1 MEFLNPLML
10 WGALAISIPII
21 IHFWHQKK
29 GKIIEWAATQWLVEK
44 NLQQSRGI
52 RLDNILLL
60 ILRCLLL
67 FTLCFFL
74 SKPFLKWLNNDK
86 TAKKIHLIQA
96 NNLVTENY
104 KFEIEEALKKGEKCY
119 WIHSNAK
126 QIQDPKQLPIQET
139 FEANLLQKSIN
150 DISREIDNETLEL
163 YFVNN
168 QKLNQFPH
176 IFVPTPFQVHTILDS
191 TSTQNHDFIIF
202 SGNKKLFV
210 NEKNELVNQAI
221 SSKNGKVKHEGA
233 IKVLIHNNDASE
245 AQSIKAAL
253 KALTEIYQFEFQIE
267 EKMIANKTY
276 DAVFDNKIISENR
289 NNNTLYIFSNT
300 AQFKNQDLTEE
311 NVIFLP
317 NQLKPQTSEL
327 VFNGN
332 LPEFLGE
339 QFIKHFSLQNYNQ
352 PLSKKQIDALFKVQ
366 EYPKQATNSW
376 FSKGILLIFILLLGI
391 ERWLAILKN
400 A

>member
-1 MEFLNPLML
+1 MEFINPLML

-86 TAKKIHLIQA
+86 TAKKIHLIQP
-96 NNLVTENY
+96 NNLITENY
-104 KFEIEEALKKGEKCY
+104 KFEIEDALKKGEKCY
-119 WIHSNAK
+119 WINSNTQ
-126 QIQDPKQLPIQET
+126 QIKDLNNLPNQEIID
-139 FEANLLQKSIN
+139 ANLLQNSIN
-150 DISREIDNETLEL
+150 KISKSIDNEIVEL
-163 YFVNN
+163 YFINN
-168 QKLNQFPH
+168 HQLNRLPH
-176 IFVPTPFQVHTILDS
+176 IFVPTTFRIHTILDLKS
-191 TSTQNHDFIIF
+191 SKNQDYIKF
-202 SGNKKLFV
+202 SKNKNLFV
-210 NEKNELVNQAI
+210 NEENKLVNQNI
-221 SSKNGKVKHEGA
+221 PTKTGKSKHEGA
-233 IKVLIHNNDASE
+233 IKVLIQNKDASE
-245 AQSIKAAL
+245 TQSIKAAL
-253 KALTEIYQFEFQIE
+253 NALIEIYQFEFQID
-267 EKMIANKTY
+267 EKMIANKLY
-276 DAVFDNKIISENR
+276 NVVFDNKIIFENR
-289 NNNTLYIFSNT
+289 NKTTLYIISN
-300 AQFKNQDLTEE
+300 AAKFKSQDLGEE
-311 NVIFLP
+311 NIILHQ

-339 QFIKHFSLQNYNQ
+339 QLIKHFGLQNSYQ
-352 PLSKKQIDALFKVQ
+352 PMSKKQIDALFKVQ
-366 EYPKQATNSW
+366 KYPLQAANAW
-376 FSKGILLIFILLLGI
+376 FSKGILLIFIILLSI
-391 ERWLAILKN
+391 ERWLAIHKN

>member
-52 RLDNILLL
+52 RLDNIFLL

-67 FTLCFFL
+67 LTLCFFL
-74 SKPFLKWLNNDK
+74 SKPFLKWLNKDK
-86 TAKKIHLIQA
+86 TAKKIHLIQP

-104 KFEIEEALKKGEKCY
+104 KFEIEAALKKGEKCY
-119 WIHSNAK
+119 WIYSNAK
-126 QIQDPKQLPIQET
+126 QVQDPKQLPIQEI
-139 FEANLLQKSIN
+139 FDANLLQKSIN
-150 DISREIDNETLEL
+150 NISGDIDNETIEL
-163 YFVNN
+163 YFINN
-168 QKLNQFPH
+168 YKLNQFPH
-176 IFVPTPFQVHTILDS
+176 IFVPTAFQTHTITDS
-191 TSTQNHDFIIF
+191 SSTQNQDFIIF

-210 NEKNELVNQAI
+210 NEKNKLVNQAI
-221 SSKNGKVKHEGA
+221 STKNGKVKHEGA
-233 IKVLIHNNDASE
+233 IKVLIQNNDVSE

-253 KALTEIYQFEFQIE
+253 KALNEVYQFEFQIDQKAE
-267 EKMIANKTY
+267 PNKLY
-276 DAVFDNKIISENR
+276 DAVFSNKIISENR
-289 NNNTLYIFSNT
+289 KTNTLYIFSNA
-300 AQFKNQDLTEE
+300 AQFRNQDLREE

-352 PLSKKQIDALFKVQ
+352 PLSKKQIETLFKVQ
-366 EYPKQATNSW
+366 DYPKQAANVW
-376 FSKGILLIFILLLGI
+376 FSKGILLLFIILLSI
-391 ERWLAILKN
+391 ERWLAIHKN

>member
-1 MEFLNPLML
+1 MEFINPLML

-29 GKIIEWAATQWLVEK
+29 GKIIEWAATQWLVAK

-86 TAKKIHLIQA
+86 TAKKIHLIQL
-96 NNLVTENY
+96 NNLITENY

-119 WIHSNAK
+119 WIHSNTQ
-126 QIQDPKQLPIQET
+126 QIKDLKQLPSQEI
-139 FEANLLQKSIN
+139 FDANLLQNSIN
-150 DISREIDNETLEL
+150 KISKNIDNETIEL
-163 YFVNN
+163 YFINNHQVN
-168 QKLNQFPH
+168 QLPH
-176 IFVPTPFQVHTILDS
+176 VFVPTAFRIHTIVDS
-191 TSTQNHDFIIF
+191 SLIQNQDYIKF
-202 SGNKKLFV
+202 SGGKNLFV
-210 NEKNELVNQAI
+210 NAKNELVNQGI
-221 SSKNGKVKHEGA
+221 SNKNGKAKHEGV
-233 IKVLIHNNDASE
+233 INILIQNNDATE
-245 AQSIKAAL
+245 TQSIKVAL
-253 KALTEIYQFEFQIE
+253 KALTEIYQFEFKID
-267 EKMIANKTY
+267 EKVEPNKLY
-276 DAVFDNKIISENR
+276 DAVFSNKIISENR

-300 AQFKNQDLTEE
+300 AQFKNQDLGEE
-311 NVIFLP
+311 NVIFLQ
-317 NQLKPQTSEL
+317 NQLHPQTSEL

-339 QFIKHFSLQNYNQ
+339 QFIKHFGLQNSNKPMSKNQ
-352 PLSKKQIDALFKVQ
+352 NDALFKLQ
-366 EYPKQATNSW
+366 EYPMQAENMW
-376 FSKGILLIFILLLGI
+376 FSKGILLMFIILLSI
-391 ERWLAILKN
+391 ERWLAIHKN

>member
-1 MEFLNPLML
+1 MEFINPLML

-29 GKIIEWAATQWLVEK
+29 GKVIEWAATQWLVEK

-67 FTLCFFL
+67 LSLCFFL

-119 WIHSNAK
+119 WIHSNTQ
-126 QIQDPKQLPIQET
+126 QIQDPKQLPTQET
-139 FEANLLQKSIN
+139 FDAHLMQFSIN
-150 DISREIDNETLEL
+150 NISQNTDNETLEL
-163 YFVNN
+163 YFINN

-176 IFVPTPFQVHTILDS
+176 FFVPMAFHTNTIIDS
-191 TSTQNHDFIIF
+191 SSTQNQGFITF
-202 SGNKKLFV
+202 SGKKKIFV
-210 NEKNELVNQAI
+210 NEKNELVSQTI
-221 SSKNGKVKHEGA
+221 SNKNGKAKHNGA
-233 IKVLIHNNDASE
+233 IKVLIQNNDASE

-253 KALTEIYQFEFQIE
+253 MALNEIYQFEFQID
-267 EKMIANKTY
+267 EKAEPNKLY
-276 DAVFDNKIISENR
+276 DAVFLNKIISENQ

-300 AQFKNQDLTEE
+300 AQFKNQDLGKE
-311 NVIFLP
+311 NVVFLP

-339 QFIKHFSLQNYNQ
+339 QFVKHFGLQKFNQ

-366 EYPKQATNSW
+366 EYPKQAANAW
-376 FSKGILLIFILLLGI
+376 FSKGVLLLFILLLSI
-391 ERWLAILKN
+391 ERWLAIHKN

>member
-1 MEFLNPLML
+1 MEFINPLML

-86 TAKKIHLIQA
+86 TAKKIHLIQP
-96 NNLVTENY
+96 NNLITENY

-119 WIHSNAK
+119 WIHSNTQ
-126 QIQDPKQLPIQET
+126 QIKDLKQLPSQEI
-139 FEANLLQKSIN
+139 FDSYLLQKSIYK
-150 DISREIDNETLEL
+150 ISKNIDNEIVEL
-163 YFVNN
+163 YFINNHQVN
-168 QKLNQFPH
+168 QLPH
-176 IFVPTPFQVHTILDS
+176 VFVPTTFRTHTILDLKS
-191 TSTQNHDFIIF
+191 SENHDFITF
-202 SGNKKLFV
+202 SKNKIIFV
-210 NEKNELVNQAI
+210 NEENKLVNQTI
-221 SSKNGKVKHEGA
+221 PTKTGNSKHEGT
-233 IKVLIHNNDASE
+233 IKVLIQNKEASE
-245 AQSIKAAL
+245 TQSIKAAL
-253 KALTEIYQFEFQIE
+253 NALQEIYQFEFQID
-267 EKMIANKTY
+267 EKIEPNILY
-276 DAVFDNKIISENR
+276 DVAFSNKIISEKR
-289 NNNTLYIFSNT
+289 NKTTLYIFSN
-300 AQFKNQDLTEE
+300 AAKFKSQDLREE
-311 NVIFLP
+311 NVILLQ

-339 QFIKHFSLQNYNQ
+339 QFIKHFGLQNSNK
-352 PLSKKQIDALFKVQ
+352 PMSKKQIDALFKLQ
-366 EYPKQATNSW
+366 EYPIQAANMW
-376 FSKGILLIFILLLGI
+376 FSKGILLIFIILLSI
-391 ERWLAILKN
+391 ERWLAIHKN

>member
-44 NLQQSRGI
+44 NLLQSRGI

-67 FTLCFFL
+67 LSLCFFL
-74 SKPFLKWLNNDK
+74 SKPFLKWLNNNK
-86 TAKKIHLIQA
+86 TAKKIHLIQP

-119 WIHSNAK
+119 WIHSNI
-126 QIQDPKQLPIQET
+126 QQVQDPKQFPIQET
-139 FEANLLQKSIN
+139 FDATLLQNSIN
-150 DISREIDNETLEL
+150 NISRDIDNETVEL
-163 YFVNN
+163 YFTNN
-168 QKLNQFPH
+168 YKLNQFPH
-176 IFVPTPFQVHTILDS
+176 IFVPTAFRIHTIIDS
-191 TSTQNHDFIIF
+191 SSTQNQDFIIF
-202 SGNKKLFV
+202 PDNKKIFV
-210 NEKNELVNQAI
+210 NQKNELVNKAI
-221 SSKNGKVKHEGA
+221 SNKNSKAKHAGA
-233 IKVLIHNNDASE
+233 IKVLIQNNDASE

-253 KALTEIYQFEFQIE
+253 KALNEIYQFEFQVD
-267 EKMIANKTY
+267 EKAEPNKMY
-276 DAVFDNKIISENR
+276 DAVFSNKIISKNR
-289 NNNTLYIFSNT
+289 ENNTLYIFSNT
-300 AQFKNQDLTEE
+300 AQFKNQDLGKE

-317 NQLKPQTSEL
+317 NPLKPQTSEL

-339 QFIKHFSLQNYNQ
+339 QFIKHFGLQNLNQ

-366 EYPKQATNSW
+366 EYPKQVANTW
-376 FSKGILLIFILLLGI
+376 FSKGILLLFILLLSI
-391 ERWLAILKN
+391 ERWLAIHKN

>member
-1 MEFLNPLML
+1 MEFINPLML

-67 FTLCFFL
+67 LTLCFFL

-86 TAKKIHLIQA
+86 TAKKIHLIQP

-104 KFEIEEALKKGEKCY
+104 KFEIEKALKKEEKCY
-119 WIHSNAK
+119 WIHSK
-126 QIQDPKQLPIQET
+126 TQSIQDLKELPNQE
-139 FEANLLQKSIN
+139 FFDANLLQNSIN
-150 DISREIDNETLEL
+150 NINQNIDNETIEL
-163 YFVNN
+163 YLINN

-176 IFVPTPFQVHTILDS
+176 IFVPSAFQTHTILDS
-191 TSTQNHDFIIF
+191 SSSQNQGFITF
-202 SGNKKLFV
+202 SGDKYLFI
-210 NEKNELVNQAI
+210 NEKNELINQTI
-221 SSKNGKVKHEGA
+221 SNKNGKVKHEGA

-276 DAVFDNKIISENR
+276 DVIFDNKIISENR

-300 AQFKNQDLTEE
+300 AQFKNQDLREE
-311 NVIFLP
+311 NVIFLL
-317 NQLKPQTSEL
+317 NHLKPQTSEL

-339 QFIKHFSLQNYNQ
+339 QFIKHFGLQISNQ
-352 PLSKKQIDALFKVQ
+352 PLSKKQIYALFKVQ
-366 EYPKQATNSW
+366 EYPKQAANAW

-391 ERWLAILKN
+391 ERWLAIHKN

>member
-1 MEFLNPLML
+1 MEFINPLML

-86 TAKKIHLIQA
+86 TAKKIHLIQP

-104 KFEIEEALKKGEKCY
+104 KFEIEDALKKGEKCY
-119 WIHSNAK
+119 WINSNTQ
-126 QIQDPKQLPIQET
+126 QIKDLNNLPNQEIID
-139 FEANLLQKSIN
+139 ANLLQNSIN
-150 DISREIDNETLEL
+150 KISKSIDNEIVEL
-163 YFVNN
+163 YFINN
-168 QKLNQFPH
+168 HQLNRLPH
-176 IFVPTPFQVHTILDS
+176 IFVPTAFRIHTIVDS
-191 TSTQNHDFIIF
+191 SSIQNQDYIKF
-202 SGNKKLFV
+202 SKNKNLFV
-210 NEKNELVNQAI
+210 NEENKLVNQNI
-221 SSKNGKVKHEGA
+221 PTKTGNSKHDGA
-233 IKVLIHNNDASE
+233 IKILIQNKDKSE
-245 AQSIKAAL
+245 TQSIKAAL
-253 KALTEIYQFEFQIE
+253 NALIEIYQFEFQID
-267 EKMIANKTY
+267 EKMIANKLY
-276 DAVFDNKIISENR
+276 NVVFDNKIIFENR
-289 NNNTLYIFSNT
+289 NKTTLYIISN
-300 AQFKNQDLTEE
+300 AAKFKSQDLGEE
-311 NVIFLP
+311 NIILHQ

-339 QFIKHFSLQNYNQ
+339 QLIKHFGLQNSYQ
-352 PLSKKQIDALFKVQ
+352 PMSKKQIDALFKVQ
-366 EYPKQATNSW
+366 KYPLQAANAW
-376 FSKGILLIFILLLGI
+376 FSKGILLIFIILLSI
-391 ERWLAILKN
+391 ERWLAIHKN

>member
-52 RLDNILLL
+52 RLDNIFLL

-67 FTLCFFL
+67 LLLCFFL
-74 SKPFLKWLNNDK
+74 SKPFLKWLNDDK
-86 TAKKIHLIQA
+86 TAKKIHLIQP

-119 WIHSNAK
+119 WVHSNIK
-126 QIQDPKQLPIQET
+126 QVQDPKQLPFQET
-139 FEANLLQKSIN
+139 FDANLLQKSIN
-150 DISREIDNETLEL
+150 NISRVIDNETVEL
-163 YFVNN
+163 YFINN
-168 QKLNQFPH
+168 YKLNQFPH
-176 IFVPTPFQVHTILDS
+176 IFVPTAFRTHTITDS
-191 TSTQNHDFIIF
+191 SSTQNQDFITF
-202 SGNKKLFV
+202 SGNKNLFV
-210 NEKNELVNQAI
+210 NENNELVNQTI
-221 SSKNGKVKHEGA
+221 SKKNGKAKHDGA
-233 IKVLIHNNDASE
+233 INVLIQNNDASE

-253 KALTEIYQFEFQIE
+253 KALNEIYQFEFQIDE
-267 EKMIANKTY
+267 ASAPNKLY
-276 DAVFDNKIISENR
+276 DAVFSNKIIAKNR
-289 NNNTLYIFSNT
+289 ENNTLYVFSNT
-300 AQFKNQDLTEE
+300 TQFKNQDLGEE

-352 PLSKKQIDALFKVQ
+352 PLSKKQINALFKVQ
-366 EYPKQATNSW
+366 EYPKQVANTW
-376 FSKGILLIFILLLGI
+376 FLKCILLLFILLLSI
-391 ERWLAILKN
+391 ERWLAIHKN

>member
-52 RLDNILLL
+52 RLDNIFLL

-67 FTLCFFL
+67 LTLCFFL

-139 FEANLLQKSIN
+139 FDANLLQKSIN
-150 DISREIDNETLEL
+150 YISREIDNETLEL

-191 TSTQNHDFIIF
+191 TSTQNQDFIIF

-233 IKVLIHNNDASE
+233 IKVLIQNNDASE

-276 DAVFDNKIISENR
+276 DVIFDNKIISENR

-300 AQFKNQDLTEE
+300 AQFKNQDLREE

-317 NQLKPQTSEL
+317 NPLKPQTSEL

-339 QFIKHFSLQNYNQ
+339 RFIKHFSLQNYNQ

-366 EYPKQATNSW
+366 EYPKQAANSW
-376 FSKGILLIFILLLGI
+376 FSKSILLIFILLLGI

>member
-1 MEFLNPLML
+1 MEFINPLML

-67 FTLCFFL
+67 LTLCFFL
-74 SKPFLKWLNNDK
+74 SKPILKWLNKDK
-86 TAKKIHLIQA
+86 TAKKIHLIQP

-119 WIHSNAK
+119 WIHSNSQ
-126 QIQDPKQLPIQET
+126 QIQDLKQLPNQKI
-139 FEANLLQKSIN
+139 FDANLLQNSIN
-150 DISREIDNETLEL
+150 NITQSIDNETLEL
-163 YFVNN
+163 YFINN

-176 IFVPTPFQVHTILDS
+176 IFVPTAFHTNTITDS
-191 TSTQNHDFIIF
+191 DSTQNQDFITF

-210 NEKNELVNQAI
+210 NEENVLVNQTI
-221 SSKNGKVKHEGA
+221 YTKNGKSKHEEA
-233 IKVLIHNNDASE
+233 IKILIQNNDASE

-253 KALTEIYQFEFQIE
+253 KTLSEVYQFEFQID
-267 EKMIANKTY
+267 EKAEPNKLY
-276 DAVFDNKIISENR
+276 EAVFSNKIISENR

-300 AQFKNQDLTEE
+300 AQFKSQDLGEK
-311 NVIFLP
+311 NVVFLQ
-317 NQLKPQTSEL
+317 NQLHPQTSEL

-339 QFIKHFSLQNYNQ
+339 QFIKHFGLQNSNQ

-366 EYPKQATNSW
+366 EYPKQAENSW
-376 FSKGILLIFILLLGI
+376 LPKGILLLFIILLSI
-391 ERWLAILKN
+391 ERWLAIHKN

>member
-29 GKIIEWAATQWLVEK
+29 GKIIDWAATQWLVEK

-67 FTLCFFL
+67 LTLCFFL

-86 TAKKIHLIQA
+86 TAKKIHLIQPS
-96 NNLVTENY
+96 NLVTENY

-119 WIHSNAK
+119 WIHSNTQ
-126 QIQDPKQLPIQET
+126 QIQDLKQLPIQET
-139 FEANLLQKSIN
+139 FDASLLQKSIN
-150 DISREIDNETLEL
+150 NISQNIDNETLEL

-168 QKLNQFPH
+168 QKLNQFPN
-176 IFVPTPFQVHTILDS
+176 IFVPTVFRTHTILDS
-191 TSTQNHDFIIF
+191 SSTQNYDFIAF

-210 NEKNELVNQAI
+210 NNENKVVNQAI
-221 SSKNGKVKHEGA
+221 STKNGKAKHDGA
-233 IKVLIHNNDASE
+233 IKVLIQNNDTNE

-253 KALTEIYQFEFQIE
+253 KALNEIYQFEFQID
-267 EKMIANKTY
+267 EKAEANKLY
-276 DAVFDNKIISENR
+276 DAVFSNKIISENR
-289 NNNTLYIFSNT
+289 NNNTLYVFSNT
-300 AQFKNQDLTEE
+300 AQFKNQDLGEE

-339 QFIKHFSLQNYNQ
+339 QFIKHFGLQNSNQ
-352 PLSKKQIDALFKVQ
+352 SLSKKQIDALFKVQ
-366 EYPKQATNSW
+366 EYQKQAANAW
-376 FSKGILLIFILLLGI
+376 FSESILLIFILLLSI
-391 ERWLAILKN
+391 ERWLAIHKN

>member
-44 NLQQSRGI
+44 NLLQSRGI

-67 FTLCFFL
+67 LSLCFFL

-86 TAKKIHLIQA
+86 TAKKIHLIQPSS
-96 NNLVTENY
+96 LVTENY

-119 WIHSNAK
+119 WIHSNIQ
-126 QIQDPKQLPIQET
+126 QIQDPKQFPIQET
-139 FEANLLQKSIN
+139 FDATLLQNSIN
-150 DISREIDNETLEL
+150 NISRDIDNETVEL
-163 YFVNN
+163 YFTNN
-168 QKLNQFPH
+168 YKLNQFPH
-176 IFVPTPFQVHTILDS
+176 IFVPTAFRIHTIIDS
-191 TSTQNHDFIIF
+191 SSTQNQDFIIF
-202 SGNKKLFV
+202 SDNKKIFV
-210 NEKNELVNQAI
+210 NEKNELVNNAI
-221 SSKNGKVKHEGA
+221 STKNGKVKHKGA
-233 IKVLIHNNDASE
+233 INVLIQNIDANE
-245 AQSIKAAL
+245 VQSIKASL
-253 KALTEIYQFEFQIE
+253 KALNEIYQFEFQID

-276 DAVFDNKIISENR
+276 NVIFSDKIISENR
-289 NNNTLYIFSNT
+289 SINSLYFFSD
-300 AQFKNQDLTEE
+300 ADQFKSQDLGEK
-311 NVIFLP
+311 NVIFLS
-317 NQLKPQTSEL
+317 NHLKPQTSEL

-339 QFIKHFSLQNYNQ
+339 QFIKHFGLQNFNQ
-352 PLSKKQIDALFKVQ
+352 PLSKKQIEALFKVQ
-366 EYPKQATNSW
+366 EYSNQAINTW
-376 FSKGILLIFILLLGI
+376 FSKSILLLFILLLSI
-391 ERWLAILKN
+391 ERWLAIHKN

>member
-1 MEFLNPLML
+1 M
-10 WGALAISIPII
+10 
-21 IHFWHQKK
+21 
-29 GKIIEWAATQWLVEK
+29 
-44 NLQQSRGI
+44 
-52 RLDNILLL
+52 
-60 ILRCLLL
+60 
-67 FTLCFFL
+67 
-74 SKPFLKWLNNDK
+74 NNDK

-126 QIQDPKQLPIQET
+126 QTQDPKQLPIQET
-139 FEANLLQKSIN
+139 FDANLLQKSIN
-150 DISREIDNETLEL
+150 NISEDIDNETVEL
-163 YFVNN
+163 YFINN

-176 IFVPTPFQVHTILDS
+176 IFVPTAFRTHTIIDS
-191 TSTQNHDFIIF
+191 SSTQNQDFIVF

-221 SSKNGKVKHEGA
+221 SSKNGKAKHEGA
-233 IKVLIHNNDASE
+233 IKVLIQNNDASE

-253 KALTEIYQFEFQIE
+253 KALNEVYQFEFQID
-267 EKMIANKTY
+267 EKAEPNKLY
-276 DAVFDNKIISENR
+276 DAVFSNKIISENR
-289 NNNTLYIFSNT
+289 NNNTLYIFSDA
-300 AQFKNQDLTEE
+300 AQFKNQDLGEE

-317 NQLKPQTSEL
+317 NPLKPQTSEL

-339 QFIKHFSLQNYNQ
+339 QFIKHFSLQNSNQ

-366 EYPKQATNSW
+366 EYPKQAANAW
-376 FSKGILLIFILLLGI
+376 FLKCILLLFISLLSI
-391 ERWLAILKN
+391 ERWLAIHKN